1 MSLSTPSMLALLYDV
16 RGGTLPP
23 WSPKAAGARAS
34 LRFSLCRWRQMR
46 YMGREMT
53 PKESSDIECIG
64 SLGESGNCWDPYN
77 QNVLKGDYPI
87 LGQNTFLVFTGIR
100 NYAAARTRSNVGK
113 AAWEPWRM

>member
-64 SLGESGNCWDPYN
+64 SLGESGNCCCC
-77 QNVLKGDYPI
+77 
-87 LGQNTFLVFTGIR
+87 FHVFVAAPVGFQVQDAVVGIVPLDVSPETVR
-100 NYAAARTRSNVGK
+100 DIDH
-113 AAWEPWRM
+113 E